1 MLHRLLSSLAPPKSH
16 RLTGENDLPLAAVRV
31 AGCLIE
37 ELAGI
42 GAKIETTGND
52 LVLRAGPHP
61 IPSQLV
67 RRVRDAKSDL
77 IAVLRTNSLES
88 QVVRRIDKHPVPS
101 LTGQRAW
108 CGKRERSD
116 AVVMPFGAEVG
127 MHARGVLASMAR
139 LSPRECRIGS
149 CRAELVAVVKERRS
163 RSELIETNIAWLSCA
178 SLASD
183 RIARGP
189 RE

>member
-1 MLHRLLSSLAPPKSH
+1 MLRRLLSSLAPPKSH

-88 QVVRRIDKHPVPS
+88 QVV
-101 LTGQRAW
+101 
-108 CGKRERSD
+108 
-116 AVVMPFGAEVG
+116 VG
-127 MHARGVLASMAR
+127 STSTRF
-139 LSPRECRIGS
+139 
-149 CRAELVAVVKERRS
+149 RRS
-163 RSELIETNIAWLSCA
+163 QGSV
-178 SLASD
+178 
-183 RIARGP
+183 RGAVSAKG
-189 RE
+189 RTW

>member
-1 MLHRLLSSLAPPKSH
+1 MLRRLLSSLAPPKSH

-116 AVVMPFGAEVG
+116 AVV
-127 MHARGVLASMAR
+127 R
-139 LSPRECRIGS
+139 
-149 CRAELVAVVKERRS
+149 RRS
-163 RSELIETNIAWLSCA
+163 RHARTRSAGIHGTTLAARMPHRLLPSGA
-178 SLASD
+178 SRRRQRAPKPK
-183 RIARGP
+183 RTH
-189 RE
+189 